1 MSMVSNILL
10 ADEDEDDIYSFRVA
24 LSYVSKSITV
34 TVVND
39 GNQLMNY
46 LAKQIPD
53 ALFLD
58 ARLPSKDGFECIQEI
73 RSDARYSSLPVII
86 LTGFDQYFIRELF
99 IKQGADYFLTKPPS
113 IGELSNKLED
123 ILIRDWPLR
132 APLKL

>member
-1 MSMVSNILL
+1 MVSNILL
-10 ADEDEDDIYSFRVA
+10 AEEDEDDIYSFRVA
-24 LSYVSKSITV
+24 LSYVSKSITL

-53 ALFLD
+53 VLFLD
-58 ARLPSKDGFECIQEI
+58 VRMPAKDGFECIQEI
-73 RSDARYSSLPVII
+73 RSNPRYLSLPVII
-86 LTGFDQYFIRELF
+86 LTAFDQYSVREFF
-99 IKQGADYFLTKPPS
+99 IKQGADYFFTKAPS

-123 ILIRDWPLR
+123 ILIREWPLR